1 MLSLTEESA
10 SAIMREMKRGV
21 LCMQEEEMLTAEE
34 VAKIMKVHIS
44 TVRKWVRTKALKT
57 VKIGIRGY
65 RIRRSDLNR
74 FIEEQGQST

>member
-1 MLSLTEESA
+1 
-10 SAIMREMKRGV
+10 MREMKRGD

-44 TVRKWVRTKALKT
+44 TVRKWVRTKALKK

>member
-1 MLSLTEESA
+1 
-10 SAIMREMKRGV
+10 MREIERGV
-21 LCMQEEEMLTAEE
+21 LCMPEEEMYTAEE

-65 RIRRSDLNR
+65 RIRRSDLDR
-74 FIEEQGQST
+74 FIEERGQDT

>member
-1 MLSLTEESA
+1 
-10 SAIMREMKRGV
+10 
-21 LCMQEEEMLTAEE
+21 MQEEEMLTAEE
-34 VAKIMKVHIS
+34 VAKIMKVNIS
-44 TVRKWVRTKALKT
+44 TVRKWVRTQALKK

>member
-1 MLSLTEESA
+1 
-10 SAIMREMKRGV
+10 
-21 LCMQEEEMLTAEE
+21 MQVEEMLTAEE

-65 RIRRSDLNR
+65 RIWRSDLNR
-74 FIEEQGQST
+74 FIDEQGQST

>member
-1 MLSLTEESA
+1 MG
-10 SAIMREMKRGV
+10 EMKRGV
-21 LCMQEEEMLTAEE
+21 LCMQEEEMLTAQE

-44 TVRKWVRTKALKT
+44 TVRKWVRKKALKT

>member
-1 MLSLTEESA
+1 
-10 SAIMREMKRGV
+10 
-21 LCMQEEEMLTAEE
+21 MQEEEMLTAEE

-44 TVRKWVRTKALKT
+44 TVRKWVRTKELKK

>member
-1 MLSLTEESA
+1 MK
-10 SAIMREMKRGV
+10 EMKRGV

-74 FIEEQGQST
+74 FIEEHGQSI

>member
-1 MLSLTEESA
+1 
-10 SAIMREMKRGV
+10 
-21 LCMQEEEMLTAEE
+21 
-34 VAKIMKVHIS
+34 
-44 TVRKWVRTKALKT
+44 RKWVRTQALKK

>member
-1 MLSLTEESA
+1 
-10 SAIMREMKRGV
+10 MREIERGV
-21 LCMQEEEMLTAEE
+21 LCMAEAEMYTAEE

-65 RIRRSDLNR
+65 RIRRSDLDR
-74 FIEEQGQST
+74 FIEERGQDS